1 MLHRNYEVEH
11 LHHPTAG
18 RLHITPT
25 GTRPGVTTVLD
36 KGGPDQPWLADWRAR
51 VGEAEAERI
60 RLDATDRGTALHA
73 LIEANLTGTPVIVP
87 PERYAFGEP
96 DRQRIAGMFEKV
108 RPALDAVDTL
118 LGVELDCEWHATK
131 GLHSVFNGF
140 AGSVDCV
147 ATIDF
152 DDGRGPVTTVVDW
165 KTAAKTKRLDRV
177 ENYRMQVAAYRV
189 ALMHSYPELAGTID
203 DAVICIVP
211 ESGALQIIHIEA
223 QELRLEEMGF
233 FSRLEAY
240 YRRPDVP
247 LSIFLPF

>member
-1 MLHRNYEVEH
+1 MLQRNYEVEH

-36 KGGPDQPWLADWRAR
+36 LGGPEQPWLAEWRAR

-73 LIEANLTGTPVIVP
+73 LIEANLTREAVIVP
-87 PERYAFGEP
+87 DEAYALGTP
-96 DRQRIAGMFEKV
+96 NRDRIAGMFEKV
-108 RPALDAVDTL
+108 RPALEAIDTV
-118 LGVELDCEWHATK
+118 LGVELHCEWFSTSGRIK
-131 GLHSVFNGF
+131 PWNGF
-140 AGSVDCV
+140 AGSVDCI

-165 KTAAKTKRLDRV
+165 KSSKRPKRLDRI

-189 ALMHSYPELAGTID
+189 ALMHTYPELNGTID

-211 ESGALQIIHIEA
+211 EKGPLQIIHIEA

-240 YRRPDVP
+240 YNRFDVS
-247 LSIFLPF
+247 LFLPF